1 MNFSIWFSW
10 PAWWWVNTAWLMLA
24 DLLAK
29 KWYNILVD
37 KEYASVIK
45 WDNNFIAV
53 YISDDKF
60 FISKKLDYFI
70 CFDDYSISKN
80 EKVYELWNII
90 NLKDKPWKYKNIP
103 AFWYAIKLLW
113 IDLAEWEEIVK
124 KEFEWKSSLDD
135 NLNILKEWYDLQ
147 DTKAIDLSAN
157 VWNSKVMYFGNEII
171 WKWAIASWL
180 WRYSAY
186 PMTPASSII
195 DVVTWEMSKWN
206 VKNEITFFQ
215 WEDEIAVAMSMLG
228 AKFAWKRAMCWTSW
242 WWFALM
248 TESISFSN
256 QAEIWWVYVL
266 SQRDGPSTWTPT
278 FTWQW
283 DIDYALNASFGE
295 TFPIVVAPDTYENGY
310 NLIWKTLNRSDKYQH
325 PIICLVDKQFSESYI
340 SIDENNLKAE
350 PVLQPEN
357 VDLSNNDYKRY
368 ADTESGVSPYVVP
381 WTINWEFIATSYE
394 HGEHWESSE
403 DPEMKSKMM
412 AKRSRKMRTFID
424 TEFNDNFYWYE
435 IINLNAE
442 KFYVS
447 FGFNRYVL
455 EDLIKW
461 DSNTGLIIITV
472 FQPLDP
478 RLKKRFTEHENQI
491 KNVTFVEMN
500 ENWSLE
506 KLVKNECNLRSEN
519 RENKINHIRKFNLY
533 PFFKEE
539 ISL

>member
-24 DLLAK
+24 DLLSK
-29 KWYNILVD
+29 KWYNVLVD

-53 YISDDKF
+53 YVSDDKF
-60 FISKKLDYFI
+60 FISKKLNYFI
-70 CFDDYSISKN
+70 CFDDYSITKN
-80 EKVYELWNII
+80 EKVYDLWNII
-90 NLKDKPWKYKNIP
+90 NLKAQPRKFKNIP
-103 AFWYAIKLLW
+103 AFWCALKLFG

-124 KEFEWKSSLDD
+124 KEFEKKAWIEE
-135 NLNILKEWYDLQ
+135 NLQILKEWYDLQ
-147 DTKAIDLSAN
+147 ESKVIDLSAN
-157 VWNSKVMYFGNEII
+157 IWNPKVMYFGNEII
-171 WKWAIASWL
+171 WKWAIQSWL

-228 AKFAWKRAMCWTSW
+228 AKFAWKRAMCGTSG

-256 QAEIWWVYVL
+256 QAEIWGVYVL

-295 TFPIVVAPDTYENGY
+295 TFPIVVAPDTYENWY
-310 NLIWKTLNRSDKYQH
+310 NLIWKTLNWSDKYQH
-325 PIICLVDKQFSESYI
+325 PIIYLVDKQFSESYI
-340 SIDENNLKAE
+340 SIDPNKLQAE
-350 PVLQPEN
+350 PELPAEN

-368 ADTESGVSPYVVP
+368 LDTPSGISPYVVP
-381 WTINWEFIATSYE
+381 WTVNWEFIATSYE
-394 HGEHWESSE
+394 HGEHGESSE
-403 DPEMKSKMM
+403 NPEVKFQMM
-412 AKRSRKMRTFID
+412 AKRSRKMQTFIN

-435 IINLNAE
+435 IINPNAE
-442 KFYVS
+442 KFYIT

-455 EDLIKW
+455 EDLIKD
-461 DSNTGLIIITV
+461 DSNIWLIIITV

-478 RLKKRFTEHENQI
+478 RLKKRFIEHENQI
-491 KNVTFVEMN
+491 KNLTFVEMN

-506 KLVKNECNLRSEN
+506 RLIKNECNLRSQN
-519 RENKINHIRKFNLY
+519 RENKINHIRKFDLY
-533 PFFKEE
+533 PFFKED
-539 ISL
+539 LK

>member
-24 DLLAK
+24 DLLSK
-29 KWYNILVD
+29 KWYNVLVD

-90 NLKDKPWKYKNIP
+90 NLKDRPWKYKNIP
-103 AFWYAIKLLW
+103 AFWYAVKLLW
-113 IDLAEWEEIVK
+113 ISLAEWEEIVK
-124 KEFEWKSSLDD
+124 KEFEWKSSLED
-135 NLNILKEWYDLQ
+135 NLKVLKEWFDLCENQ
-147 DTKAIDLSAN
+147 EFDSLPNIWSP
-157 VWNSKVMYFGNEII
+157 KVMYFGNEII

-228 AKFAWKRAMCWTSW
+228 AKFAWKRAMCGTSG

-256 QAEIWWVYVL
+256 QAEIGGVYVL

-295 TFPIVVAPDTYENGY
+295 TFPIVVAPDTYENWY
-310 NLIWKTLNRSDKYQH
+310 NLIWKALNWSDKYQH
-325 PIICLVDKQFSESYI
+325 PIIYLVDKQFSESYI
-340 SIDENNLKAE
+340 SIDPNKLQVE
-350 PVLQPEN
+350 PELPAEN

-368 ADTESGVSPYVVP
+368 LDTESGISPYVVP
-381 WTINWEFIATSYE
+381 WTVNWEFIATSYE
-394 HGEHWESSE
+394 HGEHGESSE
-403 DPEMKSKMM
+403 DPDVKSQMM
-412 AKRSRKMRTFID
+412 AKRSRKMKTFIN
-424 TEFNDNFYWYE
+424 TEFNDKFYGYE
-435 IINLNAE
+435 IINPNAE
-442 KFYVS
+442 KFYVT

-455 EDLIKW
+455 EDLIKD
-461 DSNTGLIIITV
+461 DSNTWLIIITV

-478 RLKKRFTEHENQI
+478 RLKKRFIEHENQI
-491 KNVTFVEMN
+491 KNLTFVEMN

-506 KLVKNECNLRSEN
+506 HLIKNECNLKSEN
-519 RENKINHIRKFNLY
+519 RENKITHIRKFNLY
-533 PFFKEE
+533 PFFKED
-539 ISL
+539 IK

>member
-1 MNFSIWFSW
+1 M
-10 PAWWWVNTAWLMLA
+10 
-24 DLLAK
+24 
-29 KWYNILVD
+29 
-37 KEYASVIK
+37 
-45 WDNNFIAV
+45 
-53 YISDDKF
+53 
-60 FISKKLDYFI
+60 
-70 CFDDYSISKN
+70 
-80 EKVYELWNII
+80 
-90 NLKDKPWKYKNIP
+90 
-103 AFWYAIKLLW
+103 
-113 IDLAEWEEIVK
+113 AEWEEIVK
-124 KEFEWKSSLDD
+124 KEFEWKSSLED
-135 NLNILKEWYDLQ
+135 NLKVLKEWFDLCENQ
-147 DTKAIDLSAN
+147 EFGSLPNIWSP
-157 VWNSKVMYFGNEII
+157 KVMYFGNEII

-228 AKFAWKRAMCWTSW
+228 AKFAWKRAMCGTSW

-283 DIDYALNASFGE
+283 DIDYALNASFWE
-295 TFPIVVAPDTYENGY
+295 TFPIVVAPDTYENWY
-310 NLIWKTLNRSDKYQH
+310 NLIGKTLNRSDKYQH

-340 SIDENNLKAE
+340 SIDENNLNAE

-368 ADTESGVSPYVVP
+368 ADTESWVSPYVVP

-394 HGEHWESSE
+394 HDESWASSE

-412 AKRSRKMRTFID
+412 AKRSRKMKTFID

-435 IINLNAE
+435 IINPNAE

-491 KNVTFVEMN
+491 KNLTFVEMN

-506 KLVKNECNLRSEN
+506 KLIKNECNLRSEN
-519 RENKINHIRKFNLY
+519 RENKITHIRKFNLY
-533 PFFKEE
+533 PFFKED
-539 ISL
+539 LK